1 VKSQQ
6 GAEWED
12 NFGVGKAIIHQFAGS
27 ERQGSFVMIYL
38 PRPGS
43 VTGEGLL
50 WHSIRAAIP
59 WPGRGVT
66 ESFSAWRLL
75 MTG

>member
-38 PRPGS
+38 PPGQRH
-43 VTGEGLL
+43 G
-50 WHSIRAAIP
+50 
-59 WPGRGVT
+59 GRV
-66 ESFSAWRLL
+66 A
-75 MTG
+75 MA